1 MRGAGAGV
9 VVKQTNKQTNKS
21 CEFINLPGPGTA
33 IPLPRRVSHADMQ
46 TNTAAAETW
55 FFATPTDFASKIDIS
70 YKTQLVYTRYF
81 RRRRA
86 GAKWLPEHF
95 PVTIQ
100 HSAFNLILI

>member
-46 TNTAAAETW
+46 TNTAAADTW

-70 YKTQLVYTRYF
+70 YKTNYRVVYTLYNSLPAILG
-81 RRRRA
+81 A
-86 GAKWLPEHF
+86 GA
-95 PVTIQ
+95 
-100 HSAFNLILI
+100 SLIA